1 VGDLL
6 IGVDLG
12 TTNSEAAFIN
22 DKNEPEIIPARE
34 GSFGGKNFPSVVA
47 FRKDGK
53 IIVGHAAKRSPFEKI
68 TGFKR
73 HMGTTWK
80 YRSRTLNREFT
91 PQELSAFVLKK
102 IVEDAEA
109 YLRKKVTGAVITVPA
124 YFNDNQRQATKDAA
138 RIAGIEVRR
147 LLNEPTAAAI
157 AYGLGKAK
165 DEKIAVLDL
174 GGGTFDVTIM
184 QVSSGV
190 FEVLATSGDTELGG
204 IDFDVALMKY
214 LRDKYGLEET
224 PDMQRQVEL
233 AKMELSSVDVTYI
246 GDIEVTREEFE
257 RVIEPVLKRL
267 EDPIRQAL
275 KDAGLTPADVD
286 KVVPV
291 GGSTKVPAVIRKF
304 ESIFGSEKIVGGVDP
319 MRAVAIG
326 AAIEAAVLEGRWK
339 GEAPI
344 LVDVTPLSLG
354 VEVQGGLVSV
364 LIPRNTPIPYSAKK
378 LYTTV
383 SDYQTAVR
391 IKVVQGERRLASEC
405 IPLGEIVLDGI
416 PPAPA
421 GVPKIEVTFT
431 IDENGILVV
440 KAKDLGTGKEKQL
453 TIEAPHRLSEDEI
466 QRIIEESKKYEEEDR
481 KLAEKVEVQS
491 KVVQMKKALKDL
503 MESETFK
510 ELDDETRSRFT
521 AVVSKLD
528 EVESKADLEAIEK
541 ELAELARKLYGAED
555 ES

>member
-1 VGDLL
+1 LL
-6 IGVDLG
+6 IGIDLG

-22 DKNEPEIIPARE
+22 DRNEPEIIPAKE
-34 GSFGGKNFPSVVA
+34 GNFGGKNFPSVVA
-47 FRKDGK
+47 FRRDGK
-53 IIVGHAAKRSPFEKI
+53 IIVGHAAKRSPFEKV

-73 HMGTTWK
+73 HMGSTWK
-80 YRSRTLNREFT
+80 YYSKTLGKEFT

-102 IVEDAEA
+102 IVEDAET

-157 AYGLGKAK
+157 AYGLGRAE

-174 GGGTFDVTIM
+174 GGGTFDVTVM
-184 QVSSGV
+184 RVSSGV
-190 FEVLATSGDTELGG
+190 FEVLATSGDTQLGG
-204 IDFDVALMKY
+204 IDFDNALMDHLKK
-214 LRDKYGLEET
+214 KYGVEPT
-224 PDMQRQVEL
+224 PDMLRQVEL
-233 AKMELSSVDVTYI
+233 AKMELSSVDVTYV
-246 GDIEVTREEFE
+246 GDIEITREEFE

-267 EDPIRQAL
+267 EGPIDQAL
-275 KDAGLTPADVD
+275 RDAGLTPAEIDR
-286 KVVPV
+286 VVPV

-304 ESIFGSEKIVGGVDP
+304 ESIFGEDKIVGGVDP
-319 MRAVAIG
+319 VRAVAIG

-378 LYTTV
+378 LYTTA

-440 KAKDLGTGKEKQL
+440 KAKDLGTGKEKEL
-453 TIEAPHRLSEDEI
+453 TIEAPHRLSEEEI
-466 QRIIEESKKYEEEDR
+466 QRIIEESRKYEEEDR
-481 KLAEKVEVQS
+481 KLALKVELQS
-491 KVVQMKKALKDL
+491 KILQIKKALNDL
-503 MESETFK
+503 KSSEAYEKMDEESRRK
-510 ELDDETRSRFT
+510 VDEIIRR
-521 AVVSKLD
+521 LD
-528 EVESKADLEAIEK
+528 EVESRGDLEKIEK
-541 ELAELARKLYGAED
+541 EIAEIARKLYGGQD
-555 ES
+555 GP